1 MFEVIASVLSGG
13 ATGILGSVIGT
24 VGRFLEKKQELR
36 KMEMEFSQELKL
48 QELQIS
54 ARSEELESEHAIAL
68 VQADAD
74 IKTASYAHD
83 ASYGPTTPVI
93 AAILRF
99 VRPVL
104 TFGLLGFTV
113 YIFFIVQ
120 EDPKIVRE
128 LSNQIMFLT
137 TTAVAWWFGD
147 RSLRK

>member
-83 ASYGPTTPVI
+83 ASYGPVTPII
-93 AAILRF
+93 ASVLRF

-104 TFGLLGFTV
+104 TFGLLGFAGYV
-113 YIFFIVQ
+113 FISVS
-120 EDPKIVRE
+120 ENPTIVRE

>member
-1 MFEVIASVLSGG
+1 MFEIIASVLSGG
-13 ATGILGSVIGT
+13 ATGIIGSLVGT
-24 VGRFLEKKQELR
+24 VGRYIEKRQEIKQMSL
-36 KMEMEFSQELKL
+36 EFSQEIKL

-54 ARSEELESEHAIAL
+54 ARSSELESEQAIAL
-68 VQADAD
+68 VKADSD

-83 ASYGPTTPVI
+83 ASYGPIMPVI

-99 VRPVL
+99 VRPIL

-113 YIFFIVQ
+113 YIFFIVH
-120 EDPKIVRE
+120 EDPQVGRE

>member
-1 MFEVIASVLSGG
+1 M
-13 ATGILGSVIGT
+13 
-24 VGRFLEKKQELR
+24 
-36 KMEMEFSQELKL
+36 
-48 QELQIS
+48 QIS

-83 ASYGPTTPVI
+83 ASYGPVTPII
-93 AAILRF
+93 ASVLRF

-104 TFGLLGFTV
+104 TFGLLGFAGYV
-113 YIFFIVQ
+113 FISVS
-120 EDPKIVRE
+120 ENPTIVRE

>member
-1 MFEVIASVLSGG
+1 MFEIIASVLSGG
-13 ATGILGSVIGT
+13 ATGIIGSLVGT
-24 VGRFLEKKQELR
+24 VGRYVEKRQEIKQMSL
-36 KMEMEFSQELKL
+36 EFSQEIKL

-54 ARSEELESEHAIAL
+54 ARSSELESEQAIAL
-68 VQADAD
+68 VKADSD

-83 ASYGPTTPVI
+83 ASYGPTMPVI

-113 YIFFIVQ
+113 YIFFIVH
-120 EDPKIVRE
+120 EDPQVGRE

>member
-1 MFEVIASVLSGG
+1 MFDIIASVLTGG
-13 ATGILGSVIGT
+13 ATGIIGSLIGT
-24 VGRFLEKKQELR
+24 VGRFFEKKQQL
-36 KMEMEFSQELKL
+36 KEMTLQFDQEYKL

-54 ARSEELESEHAIAL
+54 SRREEAESERAIAEL
-68 VQADAD
+68 QAESE

-83 ASYGPTTPVI
+83 ASYGITTLTI
-93 AAILRF
+93 ASILRF

-104 TFGLLGFTV
+104 TFLLLAFTV
-113 YIFFIVQ
+113 YIFWEVSENPSIVH
-120 EDPKIVRE
+120 E

>member
-1 MFEVIASVLSGG
+1 MFEIIASVLSGG
-13 ATGILGSVIGT
+13 ATGIIGSLVGT
-24 VGRFLEKKQELR
+24 VGRYVEKRQEIKQMSL
-36 KMEMEFSQELKL
+36 EFSQEIKL

-54 ARSEELESEHAIAL
+54 ARSSELESEQAIAL
-68 VQADAD
+68 VKADSD

-83 ASYGPTTPVI
+83 ASYGPIMPVI

-99 VRPVL
+99 VRPIL

-113 YIFFIVQ
+113 YIFFIVH
-120 EDPKIVRE
+120 EDPQVGRE

>member
-1 MFEVIASVLSGG
+1 MFDIIASVLTGG
-13 ATGILGSVIGT
+13 ATGIIGSLIGT
-24 VGRFLEKKQELR
+24 VGRFFEKKQQL
-36 KMEMEFSQELKL
+36 KEMTLQFDQEYKL

-54 ARSEELESEHAIAL
+54 SRREEAESERAIAEL
-68 VQADAD
+68 QAESE

-83 ASYGPTTPVI
+83 ASYGITTLTI

-104 TFGLLGFTV
+104 TFLLLAFTV
-113 YIFFIVQ
+113 YIFWEVSENPSIVH
-120 EDPKIVRE
+120 E

>member
-1 MFEVIASVLSGG
+1 MFDIIASVLTGG
-13 ATGILGSVIGT
+13 ATGIIGSLIGT
-24 VGRFLEKKQELR
+24 VGRFFEKKQQL
-36 KMEMEFSQELKL
+36 KEMTLQFDQEYKL

-54 ARSEELESEHAIAL
+54 SRREEAESERAIAEL
-68 VQADAD
+68 QAESE

-83 ASYGPTTPVI
+83 ASYGITTLTI
-93 AAILRF
+93 ASILRF

-104 TFGLLGFTV
+104 TFLLLAFTV
-113 YIFFIVQ
+113 YIFWQVSENPSIVH
-120 EDPKIVRE
+120 E

>member
-1 MFEVIASVLSGG
+1 MFEIIASVLSGG
-13 ATGILGSVIGT
+13 ATGIIGSLVGT
-24 VGRFLEKKQELR
+24 VGRYVEKRQEL
-36 KMEMEFSQELKL
+36 KQIEIEFTQEIKL

-54 ARSEELESEHAIAL
+54 ARSTELESEQAIAL
-68 VQADAD
+68 VKADSD
-74 IKTASYAHD
+74 IKTASYSHD
-83 ASYGPTTPVI
+83 ASYGPTMPVI

-104 TFGLLGFTV
+104 TFGLLGFSG
-113 YIFFIVQ
+113 YIFFVVH
-120 EDPKIVRE
+120 EDPQVVRE

>member
-1 MFEVIASVLSGG
+1 MFDIIASVLTGG
-13 ATGILGSVIGT
+13 ATGIIGSLIGT
-24 VGRFLEKKQELR
+24 VGRFFEKKQQL
-36 KMEMEFSQELKL
+36 KEMTLQFDQEYKL

-54 ARSEELESEHAIAL
+54 SHREEAESERAIAEL
-68 VQADAD
+68 QAESE

-83 ASYGPTTPVI
+83 ASYGITTLTI
-93 AAILRF
+93 ASILRF

-104 TFGLLGFTV
+104 TFLLLAFTV
-113 YIFFIVQ
+113 YIFWEVSENPSIVH
-120 EDPKIVRE
+120 E